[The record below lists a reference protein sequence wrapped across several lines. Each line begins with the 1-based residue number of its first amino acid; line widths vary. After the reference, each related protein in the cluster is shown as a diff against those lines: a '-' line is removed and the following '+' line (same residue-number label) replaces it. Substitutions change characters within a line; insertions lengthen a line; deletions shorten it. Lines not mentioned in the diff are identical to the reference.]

1 MRCLHTSM
9 NTSTTWYMS
18 NAQNTPRKN
27 NDRQPSAVRLPGTEE
42 ARTNNKPNG
51 YKEQQPTTKAE
62 AIDPRTAPAHEP
74 DAFESGAG
82 TGQTGA
88 LGEKAP
94 GEGSPVAPQ
103 PLQHD
108 RNAELPG
115 AGSRNTVTGPSTND
129 STEGSAK

>member
-1 MRCLHTSM
+1 
-9 NTSTTWYMS
+9 MS
-18 NAQNTPRKN
+18 NTHNTPGKS
-27 NDRQPSAVRLPGTEE
+27 NDRQASAVKLPGTEE
-42 ARTNNKPNG
+42 AGTSKKPNG
-51 YKEQQPTTKAE
+51 YKEHQPATRAE

-82 TGQTGA
+82 TAQTSA

-115 AGSRNTVTGPSTND
+115 AGNRNTVTGPSTYD
-129 STEGSAK
+129 STEGSAE